1 MFMSFRKN
9 VFFSLILLI
18 TSLSCAVAQRTGPAR
33 IAITNVTVV
42 DVVAGQSLPAMTV
55 VINGERIEAIAK
67 HAEQAV
73 PKGARVIDGTGK
85 FLIPGLWDMHTH
97 FTSDRS
103 TLDLFLAHGVT
114 GVRDMGS
121 IALRR
126 TGNQVDYLPRDEAIK
141 EIVQTRDDVLSGKL
155 LGPRIFTGGMIV
167 TGPNPNNPS
176 APAAPHQIVVR
187 TEAEAR
193 STVNKLADMRVDFIK
208 VHARLSR
215 ETFLAI
221 IDEAKKRRLPVVGH
235 VPLSVDPMIV
245 SEAGQKSIEH
255 LTGVWEYAHKGL
267 PTSGGMNP
275 KRFKTEIDEF
285 RKNGTWQVPTLVSYL
300 AGAEAYRTAN
310 NPDTEPALD
319 YVVPELVLRWKGDWS
334 LSEFTPEQSKGFR
347 DSVKI
352 LQEMTA
358 ELKKGNVGILAG
370 SDFAGIFTYAGE
382 SLHKELELL
391 KEAGL
396 TPMETLQAAT
406 IRPAEFLGIDKE
418 TGSITRG
425 KAADLVVLRSD
436 PLQDIR
442 NAKAIEAVFVKGQL
456 LDRTRLDS
464 LLKRV
469 AERAKPSRQ
478 MMKTVPWAA
487 PRS

>member
-1 MFMSFRKN
+1 MRIIRKF
-9 VFFSLILLI
+9 VFFSLTLL
-18 TSLSCAVAQRTGPAR
+18 TSLSCAVAQKHEPSR
-33 IAITNVTVV
+33 IAITNVTVI

-55 VINGERIEAIAK
+55 VINGERIEAIGK
-67 HAEQAV
+67 HGQQPV
-73 PKGARVIDGTGK
+73 SKGARAIDGTGK

-97 FTSDRS
+97 FTSDQS
-103 TLDLFLAHGVT
+103 TLDLFLAHGIT

-126 TGNQVDYLPRDEAIK
+126 TGNKVDYLPRDEAIK
-141 EIVQTRDDVLSGKL
+141 EIVQTRDEVLSGKL

-193 STVNKLADMRVDFIK
+193 STVNRLADMRVDFIK

-221 IDEAKKRRLPVVGH
+221 IDESKKRRVPVVGH
-235 VPLSVDPMIV
+235 VPLSIDPMIV
-245 SEAGQKSIEH
+245 SQAGQKSIEH
-255 LTGVWEYAHKGL
+255 LTGVWEYAHKGM
-267 PTSGGMNP
+267 PTSGGMDP

-300 AGAEAYRTAN
+300 AGAEAYRIAN
-310 NPDTEPALD
+310 NPDSEPALD

-352 LQEMTA
+352 LEEMTA
-358 ELKKGNVGILAG
+358 ELRKGGVGILAG

-391 KEAGL
+391 NQAGL
-396 TPMETLQAAT
+396 TPMETLQTAT
-406 IRPAEFLGIDKE
+406 IRPAEFLGIDKD

-425 KAADLVVLRSD
+425 KAADLVLLRSD

-442 NAKAIEAVFVKGQL
+442 NARAIEAVFVRGQL
-456 LDRTRLDS
+456 LNRKRLDL
-464 LLKRV
+464 LLKKV

-478 MMKTVPWAA
+478 MMKTLPWAA
-487 PRS
+487 PGS